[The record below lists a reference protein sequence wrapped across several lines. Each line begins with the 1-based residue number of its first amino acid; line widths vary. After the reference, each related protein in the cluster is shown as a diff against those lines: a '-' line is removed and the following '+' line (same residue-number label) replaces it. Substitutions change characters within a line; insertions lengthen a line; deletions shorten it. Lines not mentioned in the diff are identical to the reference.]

1 VKKVWRKSCVREG
14 GCFSSI
20 LKYGPLRERNPLIFN
35 PLFLFLILLFLPLT
49 FSVCV
54 QEEKGNRIIEQK
66 DVFALVDEAEGVS
79 YVIKDRKSLDRQEY
93 HRILFQVEVS
103 NTLPP
108 TKLKALAQK
117 IVKDTIKREKCHGIS
132 LDFGPYGYADF
143 APYGNWNKSDEKL
156 EVDYN
161 NYRFT
166 YVFY

>member
-1 VKKVWRKSCVREG
+1 MREG

-35 PLFLFLILLFLPLT
+35 PPFILLILIFLPLT
-49 FSVCV
+49 FLVCV
-54 QEEKGNRIIEQK
+54 QEEKGNNLIDKE

-79 YVIKDRKSLDRQEY
+79 YVIKERKSLDRQEY
-93 HRILFQVEVS
+93 HRILFQVEVR
-103 NTLPP
+103 NTLPQ

-117 IVKDTIKREKCHGIS
+117 IVQDTIKKEKCHGIS

-143 APYGNWNKSDEKL
+143 APYGNWQKSGETL
-156 EVDYN
+156 EVDYD